1 MTVIS
6 NTCKHCGTMKWTK
19 KIPTEVGWYWK
30 RNPSDKY
37 DKPECIYVR
46 DYAGE
51 LAIGNSYLRGWDG
64 LKCYEW
70 AGPIP
75 MPYMIEGSM
84 NENKY

>member
-1 MTVIS
+1 MMT
-6 NTCKHCGTMKWTK
+6 WTK
-19 KIPTEVGWYWK
+19 QIPTEAGWYWK

-37 DKPECIYVR
+37 DEPECIHVR

-64 LKCYEW
+64 LKRYEW

-75 MPYMIEGSM
+75 MPNSLLDRNDPPKAKGAQ
-84 NENKY
+84 